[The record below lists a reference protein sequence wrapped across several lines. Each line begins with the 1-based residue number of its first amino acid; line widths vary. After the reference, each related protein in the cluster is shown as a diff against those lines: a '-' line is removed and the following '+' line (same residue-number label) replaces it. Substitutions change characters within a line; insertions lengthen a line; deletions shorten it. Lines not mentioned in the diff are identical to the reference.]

1 MKIGIIGCTG
11 RMGRALIEEV
21 MINSNCE
28 LSGGAVRGGSE
39 FVGMDIGTLTGVQAV
54 GINATGSIET
64 LFSQSD
70 AVIDF
75 SNPTASLQAA
85 RIASEHGKI
94 HVIGTTGFSVEEMA
108 SIAEFSKNTVMV
120 WSANMSIGVNILMA
134 LTEQVAAILDDSF
147 DIEILEMH
155 HCRKVDAPSGTA
167 LALGR
172 SAALG
177 RKVDLDDVAQKSR
190 DGIIGARPR
199 GEIGFATL
207 RGGDVVGEH
216 TVIFAGDCERVELTH
231 KASNRKIFSRGAVK
245 AALWGKGRK
254 SGLYSMKDVLL
265 GGVKL

>member
-11 RMGRALIEEV
+11 RMGKALIEEV

-39 FVGMDIGTLTGVQAV
+39 FVGMDIGVLAGIQAV
-54 GINATGSIET
+54 GINSTGSLET
-64 LFSQSD
+64 LFEQSD

-75 SNPTASLQAA
+75 SNPAASLQAA
-85 RIASEHGKI
+85 RIAAEKKKI
-94 HVIGTTGFSVEEMA
+94 HIIGTTGFSQEEMA
-108 SIAEFSKNTVMV
+108 SLTEFAKNTVIV

-134 LTEQVAAILDDSF
+134 LTEQVAELLDDSY
-147 DIEILEMH
+147 DIEIVEMH
-155 HCRKVDAPSGTA
+155 HCRKIDAPSGTA

-172 SAALG
+172 SAAAG
-177 RKVDLDDVAQKSR
+177 RKVDLGDVAQKSR

-216 TVIFAGDCERVELTH
+216 TVMFAGDSERIELTH
-231 KASNRKIFSRGAVK
+231 KASNRKIFTRGAVK
-245 AALWGKGRK
+245 AAIWGKGRK
-254 SGLYSMKDVLL
+254 AGLYSMKDVLL
-265 GGVKL
+265 G